1 MNTSYILWQED
12 DGFVIRS
19 LEYPVVTQGD
29 TKEDAI
35 RSLKEALELYL
46 EDEIPAT
53 NKVKNAELGRLILHY

>member
-19 LEYPVVTQGD
+19 LEYPVATQGD

-35 RSLKEALELYL
+35 KSLKEALELYL
-46 EDEIPAT
+46 EDESPAEVGT
-53 NKVKNAELGRLILHY
+53 FVTA